1 MVMETVMVTGA
12 TGLIG
17 SNVCAEL
24 LERDYEARALVR
36 PGSDTAALD
45 ALGVHIVRGDVVS
58 FADIQRA
65 AEGCDYCI
73 HTAALVTGG
82 PEHSW
87 SEYHDVNV
95 TGTYNVFDAARD
107 IGMKRVVSFA
117 SAPNPRTTEY
127 PPGAYADDPYWT
139 AKLQI
144 AREVIRRSA
153 SGQDIVEI
161 SPGAAFGPA
170 PTGERAV
177 LPPGFNSRIVLA
189 LRGELPV
196 MPAFVSS
203 FDLASDVAHSTVNA
217 LTRGDSGERY
227 DLGGRPEERVDTVSF
242 FNIACERANVEWRV
256 RAMTAEELD
265 SDEAAERFG
274 PSIMLLARS
283 FLTSSSEAVPQ
294 LSPGRI
300 LARDV
305 LGHDPVA
312 ARPAIEQTV
321 DWMFDN
327 GIV

>member
-1 MVMETVMVTGA
+1 MDIVMVTGA

-17 SNVCAEL
+17 SNVCVDL
-24 LERDYEARALVR
+24 LGRGYQVRALVR
-36 PGSDTAALD
+36 PGSDTAALE
-45 ALGVHIVRGDVVS
+45 AVGVNVVRGDIVS
-58 FADIQRA
+58 FADVRRA
-65 AEGCDYCI
+65 ADNCEYCV

-82 PEHSW
+82 PEHSC

-107 IGMKRVVSFA
+107 TGMKRVISFA

-144 AREVIRRSA
+144 AREVMRRSA
-153 SGQDIVEI
+153 SGQDVVEI

-189 LRGELPV
+189 LRGKLPE

-217 LTRGDSGERY
+217 LTRGESGERY
-227 DLGGRPEERVDTVSF
+227 DLGGRLDECVDTVSF
-242 FNIACERANVEWRV
+242 FNIACERANVAWRV
-256 RAMTAEELD
+256 RAMTAQELE
-265 SDEAAERFG
+265 SDEVAERFG
-274 PSIMLLARS
+274 PSIMLLARG
-283 FLTSSSEAVPQ
+283 FLTASNGTVAQP
-294 LSPGRI
+294 SPGRI

-321 DWMFDN
+321 DWMIDH
-327 GIV
+327 GLA